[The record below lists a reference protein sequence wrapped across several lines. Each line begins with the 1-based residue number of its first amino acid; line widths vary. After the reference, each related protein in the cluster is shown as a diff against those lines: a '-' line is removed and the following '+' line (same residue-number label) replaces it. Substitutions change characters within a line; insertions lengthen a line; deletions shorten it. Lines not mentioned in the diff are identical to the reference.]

1 MKKCVNSK
9 YSSIHIQQ
17 LDMCIRFLCNIHF
30 KRLATS
36 IPSPLNQIKVI
47 PMLFTYLLGMRIT
60 FEWRKKI
67 VQQLNCYSHPFQIY
81 WKISLYDRAQPFWER
96 QRERERCT
104 QNGGKKGQIV
114 RKREGERWWGSK
126 GRWKR
131 IECFKWRKKI
141 PIMESQDIASNFLHM
156 VFVYHIRRLFS

>member
-47 PMLFTYLLGMRIT
+47 PMLFTYLLCMRIT

-96 QRERERCT
+96 QREREMHAEWWQKGTDSAKKRGREMVRE
-104 QNGGKKGQIV
+104 QRQMKEDWVFQMEKENSNNGIS
-114 RKREGERWWGSK
+114 RH
-126 GRWKR
+126 
-131 IECFKWRKKI
+131 CFKL
-141 PIMESQDIASNFLHM
+141 SSHGVCLSYSAT
-156 VFVYHIRRLFS
+156 V